1 MDRTNTLEVLE
12 QLERRISSAVEKV
25 TALRSECRALQNE
38 KTSLETQVEDLQ
50 QTNIKLS
57 DKLNDLK
64 TKQEEY
70 ANSFNREEVRKKID
84 YMLEKFGE
92 LQL

>member
-1 MDRTNTLEVLE
+1 MEPTNALAVLE
-12 QLERRISSAVEKV
+12 QLERRISRAVEKV
-25 TALRSECRALQNE
+25 TALRSECRALRNE
-38 KTSLETQVEDLQ
+38 KETLETQIQDLE

-57 DKLNDLK
+57 NQLNDLK

-70 ANSFNREEVRKKID
+70 ASSFNREEVRKKID
-84 YMLEKFGE
+84 HVLEKFGE